1 MHTNC
6 PETGPTETINR
17 IFAKS
22 TFEVTGV
29 GVATEVETAAARME
43 EADGE
48 GGRNMFWMGKFV
60 ILLANIGKFL
70 PRPGTP
76 PQFKTMNT
84 FVTAIFFLIFPL
96 VSSLDTLKPGEMLNS
111 SAYLVSAGRNFTLE
125 FYTPENSKKS
135 YLAIRHTMGTN
146 YHPVWLANRDRP
158 IYENSGILMISNTWK
173 VMIEH
178 SGADPIELYTAESGT
193 NVTATLLDSGNFV
206 VKEMNSNKVLWQSF
220 DYPTDTLLPGMKLGV
235 NHRTGR
241 NWTLTSWFSPSN
253 PASGAF
259 SLEWDSIRRRLL
271 VKRRGVIYWTSGDLK
286 FYYEYGNLKI
296 YAFDYI
302 VPKPDPLNMNY
313 VFKNVTNQDE
323 EYFTYSLYADS
334 FTFEN
339 RHFISGWTLNSQ
351 GNIFDTTRPLIA
363 QVQLCY
369 GYNTSGSSVYL
380 GCELWQQPKCRN
392 SHQKFS
398 YRYGN
403 FGDAS
408 YVYDDSSNLSQ
419 SDCRANC
426 WNDCLCAGYTDAER
440 GCLYWKGKNVKFL
453 EDYYPLSRQLYALV
467 PDTPKKSKY
476 FTSGIFAILHMLMLS
491 WWNNIIERTKKR
503 KGLQELMVL
512 EGYTET
518 TEMKIDGSRGYDVII
533 FTHASILAS
542 TDNFSSIN
550 KLGEGGFGP
559 VYKGRLPEGRD
570 IAVKLLSRGSGQGL
584 LEFKTELVLI
594 SKLQHRNLVKLLGF
608 CIHGNEKMIIYD
620 YMPNKSLDFFL
631 FDPVKREQLNWE
643 TRFNIIEGIAQGLLY
658 LHKYSRLLVIHRD
671 LKAGNILLD
680 EHMNPKISD
689 FGLARIFKENVAEAN
704 TNNRAGTLGYMAPEY
719 AFQGI
724 FSVKSDIYSFGVL
737 ILEIVSGRRNN
748 SFQHLEGPLTLVE
761 FAWDM
766 WKQSAL
772 LNLMDPILIDSCTE
786 DQLRRCIQVG
796 LLCVQNHANERPP
809 IEDVISMLKNETSSL
824 PVPKEP
830 AFILRNNVVEKL
842 QNSGPHKFSLNEVS
856 YSEMGGR

>member
-1 MHTNC
+1 
-6 PETGPTETINR
+6 
-17 IFAKS
+17 
-22 TFEVTGV
+22 
-29 GVATEVETAAARME
+29 
-43 EADGE
+43 
-48 GGRNMFWMGKFV
+48 
-60 ILLANIGKFL
+60 
-70 PRPGTP
+70 
-76 PQFKTMNT
+76 MNT

-111 SAYLVSAGRNFTLE
+111 SAYLVSTRNIFTLG
-125 FYTPENSKKS
+125 FYTPEDSNNSS
-135 YLAIRHTMGTN
+135 LGIWRTN
-146 YHPVWLANRDRP
+146 NALLLVWLANRDTP
-158 IYENSGILMISNTWK
+158 IQKGSGILMISNTGK

-193 NVTATLLDSGNFV
+193 NLTATLLDSGNFV
-206 VKEMNSNKVLWQSF
+206 VKEMKSNKVLWQSF

-241 NWTLTSWFSPSN
+241 NWTLTSWLSVADFTHAN
-253 PASGAF
+253 KRKCTYRTTSGAF
-259 SLEWDSIRRRLL
+259 SLEWDSVRGRLL
-271 VKRRGVIYWTSGDLK
+271 VKKRGVIYWTSGDLN
-286 FYYEYGNLKI
+286 FEYEDGNLKI

-302 VPKPDPLNMNY
+302 VPDSSNLSY
-313 VFKNVTNQDE
+313 IFQNVTNQEE
-323 EYFTYSLYADS
+323 EYFTYSLYYNL
-334 FTFEN
+334 FTRGEVKL
-339 RHFISGWTLNSQ
+339 ISGWVLDYQ
-351 GNIFDTTRPLIA
+351 GNIFDISGPPIA
-363 QVQLCY
+363 LGGFCY
-369 GYNTSGSSVYL
+369 RYNTTGSSVYQ
-380 GCELWQQPKCRN
+380 GCKCRS

-398 YRYGN
+398 YTYGQ
-403 FGDAS
+403 FT
-408 YVYDDSSNLSQ
+408 DDSTIVYEGNSNLSQ

-426 WNDCLCAGYTDAER
+426 WNDCSCTGYKHWEQGCVYWGGKTTSFLQDDVFKEAINTLVSETPEESNAPMSQPPNTHVSETAKKNTRGKWIIISVAVAVGLLSMFGSSLFLVRKFREER
-440 GCLYWKGKNVKFL
+440 M
-453 EDYYPLSRQLYALV
+453 
-467 PDTPKKSKY
+467 KK
-476 FTSGIFAILHMLMLS
+476 
-491 WWNNIIERTKKR
+491 KKE
-503 KGLQELMVL
+503 LQELMVL
-512 EGYTET
+512 DGYTET
-518 TEMKIDGSRGYDVII
+518 TEIENDGGRGYDIKM
-533 FTHASILAS
+533 FTYASLLAS

-570 IAVKLLSRGSGQGL
+570 IAVKLLSRRSGQGL

-643 TRFNIIEGIAQGLLY
+643 TSFNIIEGIAQGLLY

-689 FGLARIFKENVAEAN
+689 FGLARIFKEN
-704 TNNRAGTLGYMAPEY
+704 Y

-748 SFQHLEGPLTLVE
+748 SFQHLDGPLTLVE

-772 LNLMDPILIDSCTE
+772 LNLMDPKLIDSRTE

-796 LLCVQNHANERPP
+796 LLCVQNHANERPL
-809 IEDVISMLKNETSSL
+809 IEDVISMLKIETSSL

-842 QNSGPHKFSLNEVS
+842 QKSGPQKLSLNEVS